1 MTGDKV
7 IDFSQL
13 KEEFANEVIEVD
25 TKGLKN
31 FFSKEAW
38 LSVADRYIVVA

>member
-1 MTGDKV
+1 MVLDTLTGDNV

-13 KEEFANEVIEVD
+13 KEQFADEVD

-31 FFSKEAW
+31 FFSEEAW
-38 LSVADRYIVVA
+38 LSVAEKGV